1 MNTASEPTSVRLSAK
16 ANTILAQMKE
26 DSYLAEMSDGYRLG
40 IALALSQA
48 ITPPELPPD
57 SKTFIAVSGLD
68 PEQEIATAIRA
79 LVSLEGQSVY
89 RYAERLA
96 DWGVMHMHEQFK
108 GGQLDVSAL
117 IGNLVKTGS

>member
-1 MNTASEPTSVRLSAK
+1 MIVTSEPTGVRLSSK
-16 ANTILAQMKE
+16 ANTILAQMK
-26 DSYLAEMSDGYRLG
+26 DDGYLAEMSDGYRLA

-68 PEQEIATAIRA
+68 PEQEIATAIKA

-89 RYAERLA
+89 RYAEKLA
-96 DWGVMHMHEQFK
+96 DWGVMYMQERFK
-108 GGQLDVSAL
+108 GGQVDVAAL
-117 IGNLVKTGS
+117 IGSVSKSDI